1 MQLSESWLRSFV
13 NPSLSS
19 EALAELLTMAGL
31 EVEERRMAAEPF
43 SGVVVGLVKSVTK
56 HPNADRLNVCEVDVG
71 DGALK
76 TIVCGA
82 PNVAVGLKVPCAL
95 PGAELPGGF
104 AIKVTT
110 MRGVESGGM
119 LCSAKELKIS
129 EESSGLMVLPES
141 ATPGQSIRELLNL
154 DDVVLLLKMT
164 PNRADCL
171 SVLGVARE
179 VSALTATPLK
189 PVDIAPVVPTL
200 TETIPVRIEAADLCS
215 RFSGRVIR
223 GVNAKAPT
231 PAWMKER
238 LERAGQRSISALV
251 DISNY
256 VMLELGR
263 PSHVFDLDK
272 LNGGLTVR
280 WAQPGESLKLLNE
293 QTVTLTGD
301 IGVIADDTGVES
313 LAGVMGGDSTA
324 VSLET
329 QNIYMECAFWWP
341 EAIAGRARRFNFSTD
356 AAHRFERGV
365 DFATTVEHLE
375 RLTGLV
381 LAICGGQAGPVTD
394 DVTSLPERKPVQLRL
409 GRAEKI
415 IGMPLAEQAVADVF
429 AKLGFAFE
437 TSQVDGQVVFTVSP
451 PSYRFDIQIE
461 EDLIEEIAR
470 VHGYEHL
477 PDRPPVAAAVMQA
490 VPEGYRSVHTL
501 RHELAGLGYQEVV
514 NFSFVERAWEEDFA
528 HNPEP
533 VRLLNPIASHLE
545 VMRSTLLGSL
555 VANLRHNLSHR
566 AERVRLFEI
575 ARVFKRDAAVVDGP
589 LTVAGFEQH
598 RHVGGLAYGSAD
610 ELSWTG
616 NRQPVDFFD
625 VKGDVEA
632 LIGSPCEFKPAQHP
646 ALHPGRSAQIV
657 HGTRVLGYVGEL
669 HPKWRQ
675 KYDLPMAPVLFE
687 LDVEPL
693 QSLLMP
699 AYEDVSRQPVVI
711 RDLALVVDQSVSA
724 ALVTQALQAGAQ
736 QQALWVKSLTLFD
749 QFVPKEEGKGLNLNE
764 KSLAFRLVL
773 QDTESSLGDEQVD
786 GLIKSMLASA
796 QALAGARLR

>member
-1 MQLSESWLRSFV
+1 MQFSESWLRSFV

-19 EALAELLTMAGL
+19 EDLSELLTMAGL

-82 PNVAVGLKVPCAL
+82 PNVAVGLKVPCAV
-95 PGAELPGGF
+95 PGALLPGGF
-104 AIKVTT
+104 AIKQTT

-129 EESSGLMVLPES
+129 EESSGLMVLPAD
-141 ATPGQSIRELLNL
+141 ATVGQNIRELLNL

-179 VSALTATPLK
+179 VSALTATPINV
-189 PVDIAPVVPTL
+189 PAIEPVVASL
-200 TETIPVRIEAADLCS
+200 IETVPVSIEADDLCG

-231 PAWMKER
+231 PLWMKER

-280 WAQPGESLKLLNE
+280 WAKAGESLKLLNE
-293 QTVTLTGD
+293 QTVELSAD
-301 IGVIADDTGVES
+301 IGVIADNNGVES
-313 LAGVMGGDSTA
+313 LAGVMGGDAAA
-324 VSLET
+324 VSLDT
-329 QNIYMECAFWWP
+329 QNIYVECAFWHP
-341 EAIAGRARRFNFSTD
+341 NAIAGRARRFNFSTD

-365 DFATTVEHLE
+365 DFATTVDHLE
-375 RLTGLV
+375 HISSLILLV
-381 LAICGGQAGPVTD
+381 CGGQAGPVTD
-394 DVTSLPERKPVQLRL
+394 QTTELPARLPVNLRL
-409 GRAEKI
+409 SRAEKI
-415 IGMPLAEQAVADVF
+415 IGMPLSQQTVADVF
-429 AKLGFAFE
+429 NKLGFSFTQSE
-437 TSQVDGQVVFTVSP
+437 QSGELLFVVNP

-477 PDRPPVAAAVMQA
+477 PDRPPVAPAVMQA
-490 VPEGYRSVHTL
+490 IPEGVRSVHNL
-501 RHELAGLGYQEVV
+501 RHQLAALGYQEVV
-514 NFSFVERAWEEDFA
+514 NFSFVEKAWEEDFSV
-528 HNPEP
+528 NPEP

-566 AERVRLFEI
+566 AERVRIFEI
-575 ARVFKRDAAVVDGP
+575 ARVFKRDASVQEGP

-598 RHVGGLAYGSAD
+598 RHVAGLAYGSAD

-616 NRQPVDFFD
+616 NRQAVDFFD
-625 VKGDVEA
+625 VKGDVQA
-632 LIGSPCEFKPAQHP
+632 FIDASCQFKPTNHP
-646 ALHPGRSAQIV
+646 ALHPGRSAQIELNGRIV
-657 HGTRVLGYVGEL
+657 GFIGEL

-675 KYDLPMAPVLFE
+675 KYELQQAPVLFE
-687 LDVEPL
+687 FDVAPL
-693 QSLLMP
+693 QMLHIPS
-699 AYEDVSRQPVVI
+699 YQDVSKQPVAI
-711 RDLALVVDQSVSA
+711 RDLALVVDQSVPVA
-724 ALVTQALQAGAQ
+724 AVSHALEQGFGDKAA
-736 QQALWVKSLTLFD
+736 WVKSVTLFD
-749 QFVPKEEGKGLNLNE
+749 QFVPKEDGKGMNLNE
-764 KSLAFRLVL
+764 KSLAFRVVL
-773 QDTESSLGDEQVD
+773 QDTEASLADQDVD
-786 GLIKSMLASA
+786 ALMKSMLAAAQSA
-796 QALAGARLR
+796 TGARLR